1 MEDKGS
7 HFAADLDYCKGCG
20 LCAQICPVD
29 AIMMV
34 AEG

>member
-7 HFAADLDYCKGCG
+7 YFAADLDYCKGCG

-34 AEG
+34 VEG